1 MRSSPRH
8 CSGISAWSCRPT
20 LGWRRCPRD
29 ICGRHS
35 GATLDRAIQNTVGIW
50 RGLSGPCL
58 ADIAACHSPTWFQF
72 SWRYLDALAA
82 DLDARMDGFVS
93 ISDAALR
100 CNFVGGDASLSVF
113 NSAAADGDLGIVGN
127 AQPCPSSQQ
136 STEAVETISTNP
148 TRIPTGGRDRGAR
161 PWQRG
166 DSSNPGALPPPVRYG
181 SRVFAPVRPSPFY
194 RTAGFNAG
202 QGRAQHPCPS
212 ARRSA
217 TPW

>member
-1 MRSSPRH
+1 
-8 CSGISAWSCRPT
+8 
-20 LGWRRCPRD
+20 
-29 ICGRHS
+29 
-35 GATLDRAIQNTVGIW
+35 VGIW

-93 ISDAALR
+93 ISDAGLR

-166 DSSNPGALPPPVRYG
+166 DSSNPGALPPPASLR
-181 SRVFAPVRPSPFY
+181 FAPLRYFSLWIAQSLGTPSKP
-194 RTAGFNAG
+194 RENLRGTACNWSHRLRHKA
-202 QGRAQHPCPS
+202 HS
-212 ARRSA
+212 ML
-217 TPW
+217 